1 MKGRMTERLSRL
13 IDGELDSAESEELQA
28 ILKSDRALRR
38 ELDGLNRVRQS
49 LRSLAERERPP
60 AELDTLVDPLLR
72 GKPESA
78 LARPWARWMAAA
90 AVVVLGV
97 TVMLEVQRRQPDSA
111 LGNWQERALDG
122 TVAEPTR
129 GFSLAPLPTSSVP
142 DERPRGAAD
151 RLVAAPEPEV
161 NPAPEPAPALEVMG
175 PLSNGSVSEQKRD
188 SGRRID
194 LTNGQPPTRLEAGEQ
209 SAAGR
214 PNTRESEASAKSAGN
229 MVPSDPDR
237 SKSTTDTRDSGT
249 GTEDSGVTASGA
261 QLFVFMESE
270 TAWRGFA
277 PDGPC
282 EAGRY
287 ALRIR
292 VEDGVIREV
301 WPVANPPAPT
311 RQVRASQLVLGLEV
325 ENVAD
330 GEYSAEVVIEPRHPP
345 NR

>member
-1 MKGRMTERLSRL
+1 MNERMTERLSRL

-28 ILKSDRALRR
+28 VLKSDRTLRR

-60 AELDTLVDPLLR
+60 AELDALVDPLLR
-72 GKPESA
+72 GKPETA

-97 TVMLEVQRRQPDSA
+97 TVMLEVQHRQPDSA
-111 LGNWQERALDG
+111 LGNWQQRALDG
-122 TVAEPTR
+122 AVAEPTR

-161 NPAPEPAPALEVMG
+161 NPAPEPAAALEVMG
-175 PLSNGSVSEQKRD
+175 PLSNGSASEQKRD
-188 SGRRID
+188 
-194 LTNGQPPTRLEAGEQ
+194 TGQPQARLEADEQ
-209 SAAGR
+209 MAAGR
-214 PNTRESEASAKSAGN
+214 PSTRESEASAKSAGN
-229 MVPSDPDR
+229 LAPSDLDR
-237 SKSTTDTRDSGT
+237 SKSTTDARGRRT

-270 TAWRGFA
+270 TAWRGFT

-330 GEYSAEVVIEPRHPP
+330 GEYSAEVVVEPRHPT